1 MAEAAAIVWDALAVT
16 EDTRAIAGS
25 ARQTEFAGLL
35 AANWD
40 RAYRFA
46 YHLTGNA
53 TDADDLVQQA
63 AEEALRAFDRFQPG
77 THFDRW
83 LLRILHNSFLDRVRR
98 DRRRKMISLDA
109 LPVPLPASRTDDP
122 EALAAIDGPVRGAL
136 LNLPVE
142 FRAVVVLVDIEGLS
156 YDDAARILRVPL
168 GTVRSRLHRG
178 RLALR
183 EWLRPYVDAMRRG
196 EL

>member
-1 MAEAAAIVWDALAVT
+1 MADAAIVWDAAAVT
-16 EDTRAIAGS
+16 EQTRAIAGS
-25 ARQTEFAGLL
+25 TPRTAFADLL

-46 YHLTGNA
+46 MHLTGNA

-63 AEEALRAFDRFQPG
+63 AEEAFRAFDRFQPG
-77 THFDRW
+77 TRFDRW

-98 DRRRKMISLDA
+98 DRRRKTSSLEA
-109 LPVPLPASRTDDP
+109 LPVPLPAPGAVDA
-122 EALAAIDGPVRGAL
+122 EALGPIDGPVREAL
-136 LNLPVE
+136 MKLPVE
-142 FRAVVVLVDIEGLS
+142 FRAVVVLVDIEGLP
-156 YDDAARILRVPL
+156 YDDTAEILRVPL
-168 GTVRSRLHRG
+168 GTIRSRLHRG